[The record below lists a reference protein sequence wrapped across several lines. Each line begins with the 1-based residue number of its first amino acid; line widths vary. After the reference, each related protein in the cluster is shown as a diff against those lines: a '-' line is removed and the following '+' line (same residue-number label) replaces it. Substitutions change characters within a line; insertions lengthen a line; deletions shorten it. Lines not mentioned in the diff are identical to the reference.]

1 MRGVEA
7 TRLSLRYTTAVSRFK
22 ALKTL
27 TAGPSRPI
35 RVGGYSGVSFHAAVK
50 GEHALLPGIAPDIDI
65 LPGGQQIFLNVRGT
79 TLLLRIEIFARPAG
93 EAAVRGFLRTVR
105 FPR

>member
-1 MRGVEA
+1 V
-7 TRLSLRYTTAVSRFK
+7 
-22 ALKTL
+22 
-27 TAGPSRPI
+27 
-35 RVGGYSGVSFHAAVK
+35 
-50 GEHALLPGIAPDIDI
+50 
-65 LPGGQQIFLNVRGT
+65 GQQIFLNVRGT